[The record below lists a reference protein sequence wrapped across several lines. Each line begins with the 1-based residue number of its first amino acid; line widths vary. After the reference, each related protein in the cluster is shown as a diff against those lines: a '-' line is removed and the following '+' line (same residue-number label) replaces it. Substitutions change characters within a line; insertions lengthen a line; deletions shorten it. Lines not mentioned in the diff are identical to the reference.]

1 MSKMKKIIIVVAVCT
16 LLLSFGAIIYGA
28 YTHSLNAQRT
38 IAPYE
43 SVDGDRFS
51 SNYLLRVANSKEN
64 IKTIFVTDGSQ
75 APTAVVTICNYIQG
89 KQNKPNE
96 NDVEY
101 TLSAKFVY
109 IDDNGVVQDA
119 DSAST
124 YSVTITK
131 EVEPPDPPIIVTL
144 NNSHLAT
151 NQSDIFRGTLTRN
164 AAYSDTYIIAF
175 STDFAPVQPKPNLY
189 LELTATWQDITLK
202 GLFNAD
208 VRVQGA
214 SNAWSGSFN
223 DDRSTPP
230 SAYDGFNYLV
240 SGIGSGRVTIT
251 WNSSLVTISY
261 ESLVTLRDIAGTTTT
276 SNSVSFNVD
285 SDIVGRYE
293 IQFYKVDTISQT
305 WDAMNSSVV
314 YTTFN
319 ANAN

>member
-1 MSKMKKIIIVVAVCT
+1 MSKMKKIIIVAAVCT

-51 SNYLLRVANSKEN
+51 SNYLLRVADSKEN

-96 NDVEY
+96 NDVAY

-109 IDDNGVVQDA
+109 IDDDGKVQDA
-119 DSAST
+119 ASAST

-131 EVEPPDPPIIVTL
+131 EVEPPISVTL

-151 NQSDIFRGTLTRN
+151 NESDIFGGTLTRN

-175 STDFAPVQPKPNLY
+175 STNFAPDRTNLY

-261 ESLVTLRDIAGTTTT
+261 ESLVTLLDIAGTTTT

-285 SDIVGRYE
+285 SDVVGRYE

-319 ANAN
+319 ANAD